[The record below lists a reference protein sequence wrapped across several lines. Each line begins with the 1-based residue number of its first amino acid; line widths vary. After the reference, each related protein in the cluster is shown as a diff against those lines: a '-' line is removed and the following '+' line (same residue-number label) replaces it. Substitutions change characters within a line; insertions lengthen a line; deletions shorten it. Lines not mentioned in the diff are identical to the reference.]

1 MARKIEVSPEVR
13 KQLAAEFGISETSVY
28 KALGYVT
35 DSELANK
42 VRERAIEK
50 GGRKWMTTDEKT
62 AEASPKDGRDETAS
76 CLDCLVAKY
85 PPCDKGIPCC
95 KCETKQDEC
104 NCRQQCPKKE
114 GKEDAA

>member
-13 KQLAAEFGISETSVY
+13 KQLSAEFGISETSVY

-50 GGRKWMTTDEKT
+50 GGREWY
-62 AEASPKDGRDETAS
+62 SKDD
-76 CLDCLVAKY
+76 
-85 PPCDKGIPCC
+85 
-95 KCETKQDEC
+95 
-104 NCRQQCPKKE
+104 
-114 GKEDAA
+114 